1 MADRINQRFR
11 LERVVE
17 EGPEG
22 SWHRGVDEKY
32 EKPVLV
38 AIATRA
44 ADEWTKRSFEKLQEV
59 GRRVSHP
66 AVAKYLEAGHTE
78 DGSPYVVVDVPSG
91 PTLADRLLITPPL
104 SIHELI
110 RMTISVLDGLQA
122 AHRQGLVHGD
132 IEPGSIV
139 VTGEGR
145 ACLTRFGLNRAAAV
159 ARRVPSFD
167 PVKLARSKRMAAPE
181 VLAGEEPTVASDLYS
196 IGAILYEAIAGRG
209 HRRDE
214 SPDAEALPLRDARA
228 QVPAALAE
236 VIDALLARD
245 PSARPDSASTLRREL
260 TQAMMKAPT
269 VAKLKVATAIE
280 APQPEPTQQLDI
292 EDLEAPHGTIAD
304 VGADRATAPATS
316 PSPEEKA
323 EPSVVVAE
331 PAARPAAAAAEAP
344 APKPTT
350 PAAARPTPSAPEK
363 SKTRIVIA
371 LALAVVVLIVLI
383 SMLSGGSDEASGEA
397 APGAVEDTVAARA
410 SAVEAAPEAAQPEP
424 EPEPAAAAPAEEPA
438 EEPAPEAV
446 DEADEADA
454 SDEPEAVEAP
464 APAAPTKTTAKK
476 TTKKATTT
484 KTTTTTTSK
493 SSKVKRD
500 PGF

>member
-22 SWHRGVDEKY
+22 SWHRGVDEKN

-38 AIATRA
+38 ATTTRA
-44 ADEWTKRSFEKLQEV
+44 ADEWTRSSFAKLQEV

-66 AVAKYLEAGHTE
+66 AVARFIEAGTTE
-78 DGSPYVVVDVPSG
+78 EGSPYVVVDLPTG

-132 IEPGSIV
+132 IEPSSIV

-159 ARRVPSFD
+159 ARRVPCFD
-167 PVKLARSKRMAAPE
+167 GIKLARSKRMSAPE
-181 VLAGEEPTVASDLYS
+181 VISGEAPTVASDLYS

-214 SPDAEALPLRDARA
+214 APDAEILPLRDARA

-236 VIDALLARD
+236 VIDGLLSND
-245 PSARPDSASTLRREL
+245 PSARVDSASTLRRDL

-280 APQPEPTQQLDI
+280 TPTAEPTQQLDI
-292 EDLEAPHGTIAD
+292 EDLESQSGLQDALAASEAPP
-304 VGADRATAPATS
+304 PATS
-316 PSPEEKA
+316 PSADAPQA
-323 EPSVVVAE
+323 EPSVVLADEPRRAAASHE
-331 PAARPAAAAAEAP
+331 PAAPTKAPTSEEKSKAPLLIGLTIAVLIIIALVSMLGGGDEASEAAPTAPAEALAAAKPEGAEA
-344 APKPTT
+344 T
-350 PAAARPTPSAPEK
+350 PAA
-363 SKTRIVIA
+363 
-371 LALAVVVLIVLI
+371 VVPPPV
-383 SMLSGGSDEASGEA
+383 
-397 APGAVEDTVAARA
+397 
-410 SAVEAAPEAAQPEP
+410 
-424 EPEPAAAAPAEEPA
+424 
-438 EEPAPEAV
+438 V
-446 DEADEADA
+446 D
-454 SDEPEAVEAP
+454 EAP
-464 APAAPTKTTAKK
+464 APAPAAQPEEPVAEEAPEAEPAEAAPAPKAAPK
-476 TTKKATTT
+476 KKATATT
-484 KTTTTTTSK
+484 RPAATKS